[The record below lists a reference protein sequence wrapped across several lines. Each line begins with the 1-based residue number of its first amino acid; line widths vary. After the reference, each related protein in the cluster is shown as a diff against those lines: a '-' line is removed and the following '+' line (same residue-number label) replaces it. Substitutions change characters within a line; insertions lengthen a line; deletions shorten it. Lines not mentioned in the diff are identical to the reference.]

1 MDRQTYEQLDRIE
14 NLLNGIA
21 QEMGLF
27 DPVKNEVIEEA
38 KEEIKKTKKKKRT
51 V

>member
-1 MDRQTYEQLDRIE
+1 MDRQTYEQLDRME

-27 DPVKNEVIEEA
+27 DPQRNEVIEEA
-38 KEEIKKTKKKKRT
+38 KAEIKKTKKKRT